1 MIDSIC
7 PGRTPASRRCR
18 LGALLLGAVLTLS
31 WSQGAAADTLRAV
44 ETPRDALASTAAIVE
59 GRVVSHT
66 ATYDDQAGPRTI
78 ANLIDLTPH
87 FGSYQERTLPL
98 ATLGG
103 RVTDGRWLFIPELP
117 RLTDDTR
124 YLVFLTN
131 ADWFFSP
138 VVADYLFRL
147 EPGPR
152 GGDVLIAPSGH
163 AVTGLSAE
171 GLEFTDEPVMDMH
184 LDFLRPHAKPR
195 VLDPALLAGAL
206 SREDFLAGVRDLLR
220 TAPLQGA
227 FRPTPAPGR
236 VWNRTTASEE
246 PPLR

>member
-1 MIDSIC
+1 MKDQGSASAGRRGSI
-7 PGRTPASRRCR
+7 GS
-18 LGALLLGAVLTLS
+18 LLLTAALVVS
-31 WSQGAAADTLRAV
+31 WSQGATADTLRDV
-44 ETPRDALASTAAIVE
+44 QSTRDALASTAAIVE
-59 GRVVSHT
+59 GRVASHT
-66 ATYDDQAGPRTI
+66 ATHDDQAGPRTI
-78 ANLIDLTPH
+78 ATLIDLTPH
-87 FGSYQERTLPL
+87 FGTYQDRTLPL

-103 RVTDGRWLFIPELP
+103 RITDDRWLFIPELP
-117 RLTDDTR
+117 RLTDDTT

-138 VVADYLFRL
+138 VVEDYLFRL

-163 AVTGLSAE
+163 AVVGLSAE
-171 GLEFTDEPVMDMH
+171 GLEFSDEPVVDTD

-206 SREDFLAGVRDLLR
+206 SREDFLAGLRDLLR

-227 FRPTPAPGR
+227 FRPSPAADR
-236 VWNRTTASEE
+236 VWNRTATSEE